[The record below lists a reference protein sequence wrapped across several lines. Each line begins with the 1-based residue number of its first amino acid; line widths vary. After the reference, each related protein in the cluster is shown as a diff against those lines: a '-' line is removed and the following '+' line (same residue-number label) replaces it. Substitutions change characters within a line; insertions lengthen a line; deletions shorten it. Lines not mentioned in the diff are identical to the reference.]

1 MIAKLALVML
11 LQGAADP
18 VRTPTVSA
26 RVTPESPA
34 VGEPITITLRVRAP
48 RGTVV
53 GFPVLPD
60 TGTRIE
66 PLDPRA
72 LSTVSDATD
81 VDQTAT
87 YRLIAW
93 DTGSVQIEFADVT
106 LTRDGRVTRY
116 PVRVG
121 AMRIH
126 SVLPRDTAAR
136 VPKPARGPLD
146 APKMPWRWFVGAA
159 VVAWLSWWGWRRWK
173 KHQAE
178 VATLD
183 PGASVRARMG
193 FAHARSLDLISAGE
207 PGRHALAHVHVLR
220 RYLAER
226 WPELP
231 ASLTAIEMNARLS
244 SLEFPILPERL
255 VAVLH
260 AGESVAYASAPM
272 AAVDAER
279 VGVESVAM
287 MEDLERAW
295 TVRMAKAQGEAR
307 VKRKKLR

>member
-1 MIAKLALVML
+1 MIATLALALM

-18 VRTPTVSA
+18 VRAPTVSA

-48 RGTVV
+48 RGTLVR
-53 GFPVLPD
+53 FPVLPD

-72 LSTVSDATD
+72 LSGVTDDGD

-93 DTGSVQIEFADVT
+93 DTGSVNVEFADVT
-106 LTRDGRVTRY
+106 LERDGRVTRY

-121 AMRIH
+121 TMRIH
-126 SVLPRDTAAR
+126 SVLPRDTTAR
-136 VPKPARGPLD
+136 KPKPARGPLD
-146 APKMPWRWFVGAA
+146 APRMPWRWFVAAA

-173 KHQAE
+173 AH
-178 VATLD
+178 TLAMASFD
-183 PGASVRARMG
+183 PGAAVRARKG
-193 FAHARSLDLISAGE
+193 FAHARSLDLITAGE
-207 PGRHALAHVHVLR
+207 PGRHAIAHVHVLR

-231 ASLTAIEMNARLS
+231 ASLTALEMNAKLA
-244 SLEFPILPERL
+244 SLDFPILPERL
-255 VAVLH
+255 VSVLQV
-260 AGESVAYASAPM
+260 GEAVAYASAPISV
-272 AAVDAER
+272 VDAER
-279 VGVESVAM
+279 TGVESASM

-295 TVRMAKAQGEAR
+295 VVRVAKAQGEAR
-307 VKRKKLR
+307 VRRKKLR